1 MRFHISVVLFLLST
15 AWVGR
20 IFLQFFQLQFK
31 MDLQLPVDTFKYELK
46 REYLSQLTFLYI
58 RPLNTFG
65 TGYDE
70 I

>member
-1 MRFHISVVLFLLST
+1 MWLAADGQKLSLNLAPFLLLNP
-15 AWVGR
+15 V
-20 IFLQFFQLQFK
+20 
-31 MDLQLPVDTFKYELK
+31 QLPVDTFKYELK
-46 REYLSQLTFLYI
+46 REYISQLTFLYI